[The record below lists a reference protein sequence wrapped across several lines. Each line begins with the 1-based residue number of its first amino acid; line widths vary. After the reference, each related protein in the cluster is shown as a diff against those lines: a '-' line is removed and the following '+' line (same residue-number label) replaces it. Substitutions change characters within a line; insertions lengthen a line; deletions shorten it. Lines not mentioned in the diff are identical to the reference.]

1 MMRTVLAFLFG
12 LVTGVAAIYVLD
24 GPLNVDLIRREAG
37 EVVQKAGEGARELRL
52 ESTVRAALAL
62 QRDFSLL
69 GGIAVAAD
77 ADGNVVLEG
86 RVTSEEQRQLAEL
99 IARGV
104 EGVESV
110 DNRLQVVGPEDPGG
124 R

>member
-24 GPLNVDLIRREAG
+24 GPLNLDLIRREAG
-37 EVVQKAGEGARELRL
+37 EVVQKAGEGAREIRL
-52 ESTVRAALAL
+52 ESTVKTALAL

-69 GGIAVAAD
+69 GGIDVD
-77 ADGNVVLEG
+77 ADGEGNVVLEG
-86 RVTSEEQRQLAEL
+86 RVASEDQKQLAEL

-104 EGVESV
+104 EGVESI
-110 DNRLQVVGPEDPGG
+110 DNRLEVVTTEPEL

>member
-1 MMRTVLAFLFG
+1 MIRTILAFLFG
-12 LVTGVAAIYVLD
+12 LLTGIALIYVID
-24 GPLNVDLIRREAG
+24 GPLNVDLIQREAG
-37 EVVQKAGEGARELRL
+37 EVIEKAGDGARKLRL

-69 GGIAVAAD
+69 GGIDVEAD
-77 ADGNVVLEG
+77 GDGNVTLDG
-86 RVTSEEQRQLAEL
+86 RVGSEDQKRLAEL

-110 DNRLQVVGPEDPGG
+110 DNRLAVEPSEPDEG
-124 R
+124 